1 MAFDLVA
8 TFVFG
13 LTGAVAAVRR
23 GFDVIGLFA
32 LTFSLTACEDPT
44 GITGGDDDSDSD
56 SAAGP
61 GG

>member
-1 MAFDLVA
+1 MKSPLKKSRLLLILA
-8 TFVFG
+8 
-13 LTGAVAAVRR
+13 
-23 GFDVIGLFA
+23 GLFA